1 MPRQY
6 PTGTRAHSTVT
17 AGGPDTVERGV
28 LCETYVDQTRGWLD
42 SITSLIERYPWP
54 TLLLAFGI
62 GYAISRRMR

>member
-6 PTGTRAHSTVT
+6 PTGTADRSIVT
-17 AGGPDTVERGV
+17 AGGPDTVERAV
-28 LCETYVDQTRGWLD
+28 LSETNVDLTRGWLD

-62 GYAISRRMR
+62 GYALSRRMR